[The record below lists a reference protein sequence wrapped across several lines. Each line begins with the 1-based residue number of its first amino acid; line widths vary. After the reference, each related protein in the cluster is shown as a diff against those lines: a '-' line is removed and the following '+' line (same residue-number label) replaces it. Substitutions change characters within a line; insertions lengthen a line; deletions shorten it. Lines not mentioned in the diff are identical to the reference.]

1 MESAPSPNSEFV
13 YPGRTGCVLQQYGV
27 RAVITLHRDI
37 AFSGPT
43 ASAVGQKLAA
53 FQSRCAAHDVHCH
66 VGVGDVAFGDHIVAT
81 YEMTLVGEAQAID
94 EALNPGVPR
103 SALRRGARPAHP
115 GSPPAAATVRLL
127 N

>member
-1 MESAPSPNSEFV
+1 
-13 YPGRTGCVLQQYGV
+13 VLQQYGV

-94 EALNPGVPR
+94 DALNPSAAR
-103 SALRRGARPAHP
+103 SPVRRSVGAACAASLPA
-115 GSPPAAATVRLL
+115 VRRL